1 MLILLSIIGIGFFS
15 STLEKEMR
23 LRHRGTVRKA
33 LANRQAGKLTD
44 EDFVLAAFEKEPAN
58 VVLHR

>member
-1 MLILLSIIGIGFFS
+1 MLGFS

-33 LANRQAGKLTD
+33 LADRQAGKLTD
-44 EDFVLAAFEKEPAN
+44 EDFVLAAFEREPAN
-58 VVLHR
+58 VVLRR

>member
-1 MLILLSIIGIGFFS
+1 MLGFS

-33 LANRQAGKLTD
+33 LADRQAGKLTD
-44 EDFVLAAFEKEPAN
+44 EDLVLAAFEKEPAN
-58 VVLHR
+58 VVLRR